1 MRGTNK
7 KKKTLY
13 PHSFRVKK
21 GYFTRENIVY
31 AILIL
36 VLLAIV
42 SKLFILQVVE
52 ASDLKAKGI
61 ERRTRDQSLLPE
73 RGKILDAQGNVLAQ
87 SVPVKEIY
95 ADPRGITDQI
105 SKNQTSWTKAEIATK
120 LGEILKIDSKDVL
133 EKLDKD
139 LAWISIAH
147 QVELE
152 KVEKIQALK
161 LPGIGFSDE
170 QKRVYPMDS
179 LAASVLGIVNLEGH
193 GVEGVESYYDQD
205 LYGTPGYSSR
215 QQGTS
220 ISSVLENIHPNEPPK
235 QGGNLQLTL
244 DSTIQFLVEQQLDV
258 LVKSTQAKRVSILA
272 MDPMSG
278 KILGMGSRP
287 TFNPNEYAKSNPEDR
302 RNLSIS
308 MSYEPGSTF
317 KIITGSAALEEGVL
331 SPNDKFEDPGYFQ
344 IGPRWITN
352 WDSDLKPHGSITFTE
367 GMKLSSN
374 VVLSKVG
381 RKLGK
386 ESFYTYLKAF
396 GFGSRTGVDITG
408 EESGLL
414 VPQDKARDIDMAT
427 MSFGQ
432 ANLVTPIQLLSAI
445 SSVSNGGTLYKP
457 YIVDKITYSDGSSKV
472 NNPVPIRQVISKST
486 ATQMTTIL
494 EDVVNSGTGAL
505 AQIPGIRVAGKTGT
519 AQKVDPQTGGYSTT
533 DFIASFAAFAPADN
547 PKIAVL
553 VTIDTPRGES
563 HQGGALG
570 GPRAKA
576 IIEGALQYYGIPVA
590 HETQSIVTELPETSF
605 TRPTPSAVKPAR
617 TPLEG
622 ETVVPDLTGLTM
634 RQAGETLSKAEL
646 KFNFIGSGLA
656 NSQAPRPGQIVNR
669 GTLVEVKFAPLDAP
683 SENSTS
689 PPPTP

>member
-1 MRGTNK
+1 MK
-7 KKKTLY
+7 DSKKTKKSKSPSLINAF
-13 PHSFRVKK
+13 SFKR
-21 GYFTRENIVY
+21 GYFARENMIF

-42 SKLFILQVVE
+42 SRLFILQVVD

-73 RGKILDAQGNVLAQ
+73 RGKIIDAQGNVLAQ

-95 ADPRGITDQI
+95 ADPRGINDQI
-105 SKNQTSWTKAEIATK
+105 TKNQTSWTKAEIATK
-120 LGEILKIDSKDVL
+120 LGEILKIDSKEILD
-133 EKLDKD
+133 KLDKD
-139 LAWISIAH
+139 LAWINIAH

-161 LPGIGFSDE
+161 LPGIGFDNE

-205 LYGTPGYSSR
+205 LYGTPGYSSL

-220 ISSVLENIHPNEPPK
+220 ISSVPENNEPPK

-244 DSTIQFLVEQQLDV
+244 DSTIQYLVEQQLDV
-258 LVKSTQAKRVSILA
+258 LVKTTQAKRVTILA
-272 MDPMSG
+272 MDPLSG

-287 TFNPNEYAKSNPEDR
+287 TFNPNDYTKSNPEDR

-317 KIITGSAALEEGVL
+317 KIITGSAALEEGTIG
-331 SPNDKFEDPGYFQ
+331 PNDKFADPGHYQ

-352 WDSDLKPHGSITFTE
+352 WDSDFRPHGNITFTE

-374 VVLSKVG
+374 VVLAQVG
-381 RKLGK
+381 MKLGK
-386 ESFYTYLKAF
+386 ESFYTYLRAF
-396 GFGSRTGVDITG
+396 GFGSRTGIDISG

-414 VPQDKARDIDMAT
+414 IPQEKARDIDMAT

-432 ANLVTPIQLLSAI
+432 ANLVTPVQLLTAI
-445 SSVSNGGTLYKP
+445 SSVANGGTLYKP
-457 YIVDKITYSDGSSKV
+457 YIVDKITYPDGNIKV

-486 ATQMTTIL
+486 AAQMTTVL
-494 EDVVNSGTGAL
+494 EEVVNDGTGGL

-533 DFIASFAAFAPADN
+533 DFIASFAAFAPTDN

-553 VTIDTPRGES
+553 VTIDTPRGDS
-563 HQGGALG
+563 HQGGTLG

-590 HETQSIVTELPETSF
+590 HETQSVVTELPQTSF
-605 TRPTPSAVKPAR
+605 RRPAPTTVKPSR
-617 TPLEG
+617 TPLGG

-634 RQAGETLSKAEL
+634 RQTGEALSKAEL
-646 KFNFIGSGLA
+646 KFNFSGSGLA
-656 NSQAPRPGQIVNR
+656 NSQNLQPGQIVNR
-669 GTLVEVKFAPLDAP
+669 GTLVEVKFAPLVAP